1 MAEPKTPGP
10 RPAQNRGKIAS
21 AVFCGLWFF
30 NLDPSPP
37 ETFGVARSPWPG
49 SERGVRSR
57 ANGRHA
63 SGYLRRCALF
73 QMAIM
78 RLGIFGAAP
87 YSYRAL
93 PLLYSD
99 LSARTFELR
108 LERRTPDLL
117 RNVSEHYTERTSV
130 ESACVLAVCTGL
142 DALRGVACNAVL
154 AFFCV
159 PHLEH
164 TPGKSGIIAVGFD
177 E

>member
-1 MAEPKTPGP
+1 
-10 RPAQNRGKIAS
+10 
-21 AVFCGLWFF
+21 
-30 NLDPSPP
+30 
-37 ETFGVARSPWPG
+37 
-49 SERGVRSR
+49 
-57 ANGRHA
+57 
-63 SGYLRRCALF
+63 
-73 QMAIM
+73 M

-93 PLLYSD
+93 PLLYSG

-117 RNVSEHYTERTSV
+117 RNVSEHYSERTSV

-142 DALRGVACNAVL
+142 DALRGVTCNAVL

-177 E
+177 ERFFDCARYVRSSSHGDGPYSFQSAGEVEIKQIVRRSE